1 MNPMTT
7 CTTIL
12 LAASIAGAPANA
24 DVPAHPRDIAF
35 PEVQFDPPSADDYRT
50 ELQGIPV
57 YLAPSSELP
66 LVTISFTFRGG
77 DYLDPDDKVGLAAL
91 TGQLM
96 RTGGTASLSP
106 EELDEELA
114 FLAADVS
121 AGVGGS
127 TGACTLN
134 TLTDNLDA
142 SFELFMQMVR
152 DPGFDA
158 ERFEVLKN
166 QTIEAM
172 RQRNDEP
179 VPLLLREWEFLLF
192 GDDTPAGRQPTIDS
206 INAIT
211 IDDIR
216 AFHARMFQPG
226 NMIIAVS
233 GDFEPRAMLSRLS
246 SALEGWPRGERLPE
260 PPENTHEFKPGVYYI
275 EKDVPQ
281 GSVLIGLRGIKRD
294 DPDAIPVQVM
304 NDILGGSGFT
314 SRITNRVRTDEGLAY
329 TAGSAF
335 RNRVHEAGDF
345 ISYYFSKVPTVALAG
360 RTVLEEIDRIRD
372 EAVQTDELETV
383 KNSIIETFP
392 RRFESSAG
400 VLSTF
405 VNDEWTGRDPNHWPT
420 FRERVG
426 SVSPEDVQRVAR
438 EYLRPDEMAMLIV
451 GPWDQIAAG
460 NTASEDDPNR
470 VVTMSDIWD
479 GTATRL
485 PKRDPLT
492 LKPVEDQAD

>member
-1 MNPMTT
+1 MKLQITA
-7 CTTIL
+7 
-12 LAASIAGAPANA
+12 LAAAVLVSPALA
-24 DVPAHPRDIAF
+24 DIPDHPREIAF
-35 PEVQFDPPSADDYRT
+35 PEVSFEPPSPQDYRT

-57 YLAPSSELP
+57 YLAPSNELP
-66 LVTISFTFRGG
+66 LVTISLTFRGG
-77 DYLDPDDKVGLAAL
+77 GYLDDPSQIGLASM

-106 EELDEELA
+106 EEFDEELA
-114 FLAADVS
+114 FLAANVS

-127 TGACTLN
+127 TAACTLN
-134 TLTDNLDA
+134 TLTENLDA

-152 DPGFDA
+152 EPGFD
-158 ERFEVLKN
+158 EDRFEVLRN

-172 RQRNDEP
+172 RQRNDDG
-179 VPLLLREWEFLLF
+179 LQIALREWEFLMF
-192 GDDTPAGRQPTIDS
+192 GEDTAQGRRATIDT
-206 INAIT
+206 INAISP
-211 IDDIR
+211 DDMR
-216 AFHARMFQPG
+216 AFHRRVFHPG
-226 NMIIAVS
+226 NMIVAVS
-233 GDFEPRAMLSRLS
+233 GDFEPREMLTRLS
-246 SALEGWPRGERLPE
+246 TAFEGWERGDAVPE
-260 PPENTHEFKPGVYYI
+260 PPDNNHEFKPGVYYV
-275 EKDVPQ
+275 EKDQPQ
-281 GSVLIGLRGIKRD
+281 GQVLIGLRGLKRD

-335 RNRVHEAGDF
+335 RNRVDAAGDF

-383 KNSIIETFP
+383 KNNIIETFP

-420 FRERVG
+420 FRQRVDAVG
-426 SVSPEDVQRVAR
+426 PDDVQRVAR

-470 VVTMSDIWD
+470 VVTMDDIW
-479 GTATRL
+479 GGNATEI
-485 PKRDPLT
+485 PARDPLT
-492 LKPVEDQAD
+492 LEPKGDGE